1 MNLNRYVKKIYI
13 YFIKIKDVILIVIEI
28 LK

>member
-13 YFIKIKDVILIVIEI
+13 YFINIKDVILIVIDI